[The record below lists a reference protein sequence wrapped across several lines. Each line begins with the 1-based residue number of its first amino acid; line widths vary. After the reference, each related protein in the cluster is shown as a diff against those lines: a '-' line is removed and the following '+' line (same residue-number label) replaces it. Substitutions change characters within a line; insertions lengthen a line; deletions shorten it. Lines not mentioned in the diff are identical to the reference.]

1 MKHLPRRS
9 RTTVLAGGAVALT
22 LVLAGCGGSSTTS
35 SVSSNCT
42 PKQTFST
49 VKKGTLTV
57 ATYDFNPHTIL
68 KGDQLSGV
76 EGDLLKEVAAR
87 ECLTLAVSSAGGA
100 NAAVPS
106 VQSGRAD
113 LAAGDW
119 WRTKARA
126 KIVTLSDPVYLDQG
140 AIISKAGYKNLA
152 ALDGKKIGS
161 VVGNLWN
168 DEMTKVFGD
177 KFVIY
182 QDGESEFSDLANG
195 RIDAVI
201 DSVGATVARFKTSPI
216 KGAQIVS
223 MPADPRVPTSAAPG
237 QVNWPTSKKNP
248 ELTAAINA
256 QITALRADG
265 TIAKILKKYGLDAKA
280 AVVGNPREL

>member
-1 MKHLPRRS
+1 MKHLPRHS
-9 RTTVLAGGAVALT
+9 RTTALAGGAAALT
-22 LVLAGCGGSSTTS
+22 LVLAGCGGGSSTS

-42 PKQTFST
+42 PQQKFST
-49 VKKGTLTV
+49 VKEGTLTV
-57 ATYDFNPHTIL
+57 STYDFNPHTII
-68 KGDQLSGV
+68 KGDELSGI

-87 ECLTLAVSSAGGA
+87 ECLTLTVSSAGGA

-113 LAAGDW
+113 VAAGDW

-140 AIISKAGYKNLA
+140 AIISKAGYKNLD

-168 DEMTKVFGD
+168 DDMTKVFGD

-182 QDGESEFSDLANG
+182 QDGEALFSDLANG
-195 RIDAVI
+195 RVDAVI

-216 KGAQIVS
+216 KGAEIVAW
-223 MPADPRVPTSAAPG
+223 PADPRVSASSAPG

-256 QITALRADG
+256 QITAMRTDG

-280 AVVGNPREL
+280 AVVGTPREL